1 MEEKEDRFQEERRR
15 MVKTQI
21 RGRGLTNDRILE
33 AMGHVPRHSFV
44 PPEYRLESYYDG
56 PLPIGY
62 GQTISQPYIVAY
74 MTDLLRLHAGS
85 RILEIGTGCGYQTA
99 ILAELSKEVY
109 SIEIVEPLHHRAKM
123 ILAELGY
130 TNVHLRHGDGSLGW
144 EEAAPFDGIIVTA
157 APLRVPEP
165 LLKQLAVDG
174 ILVCPVGSYFQEIQ
188 VVTRTA
194 HGYTLRADIA
204 VRFVPMTGD
213 AQM

>member
-1 MEEKEDRFQEERRR
+1 

-33 AMGHVPRHSFV
+33 AMEHVPRHRFV
-44 PPEYRLESYYDG
+44 LPEYRFESYYDS

-99 ILAELSKEVY
+99 VLAELSREVY
-109 SIEIVEPLHHRAKM
+109 SIEIVEPLHDRAKM
-123 ILAELGY
+123 ILAELKY
-130 TNVHLRHGDGSLGW
+130 ENVHLRHGDGNVGW
-144 EEAAPFDGIIVTA
+144 KEAAPFDGIIVTA
-157 APLRVPEP
+157 APLRIPES
-165 LLKQLAVDG
+165 LLKQLAVG
-174 ILVCPVGSYFQEIQ
+174 GTLVCPVGSYFQEIQ

-194 HGYTLRADIA
+194 RGYDSRSDIA
-204 VRFVPMTGD
+204 VRFVPMTGE
-213 AQM
+213 AP